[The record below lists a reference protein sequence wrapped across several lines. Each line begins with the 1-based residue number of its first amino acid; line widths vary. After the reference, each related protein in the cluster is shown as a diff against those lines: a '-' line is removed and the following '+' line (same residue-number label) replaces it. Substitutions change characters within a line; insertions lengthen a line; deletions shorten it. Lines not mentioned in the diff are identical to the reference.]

1 MLHHEPVLL
10 KKEAAQLLKISMT
23 GLGRLLADGKI
34 AKIQI
39 TPRRI
44 GILKSD
50 LDQFIQSN
58 RSGGVLESDLNA
70 YMLGQ
75 RMTAVGA

>member
-1 MLHHEPVLL
+1 MLHHDTVLL
-10 KKEAAQLLKISMT
+10 KKEVAQLLKISMT

-34 AKIQI
+34 AKVQI

-50 LDQFIQSN
+50 LDSFLQSN
-58 RSGGVLESDLNA
+58 RMVGGSI
-70 YMLGQ
+70 
-75 RMTAVGA
+75 

>member
-1 MLHHEPVLL
+1 MLHYDTVLL

-34 AKIQI
+34 AKVQI

-50 LDQFIQSN
+50 LDSFLQSN
-58 RSGGVLESDLNA
+58 RMVGGSI
-70 YMLGQ
+70 
-75 RMTAVGA
+75 

>member
-1 MLHHEPVLL
+1 MLHHDTVLL

-34 AKIQI
+34 AKVQI

-50 LDQFIQSN
+50 LDSFLQSN
-58 RSGGVLESDLNA
+58 RMVGEANA
-70 YMLGQ
+70 
-75 RMTAVGA
+75 

>member
-1 MLHHEPVLL
+1 MLHHDTVLL

-50 LDQFIQSN
+50 LDSFLQSN
-58 RSGGVLESDLNA
+58 R
-70 YMLGQ
+70 M
-75 RMTAVGA
+75 VGAANA

>member
-1 MLHHEPVLL
+1 MLHQDETVLR
-10 KKEAAQLLKISMT
+10 KKEAAQLLSISIT
-23 GLGRLLADGKI
+23 GLGRLLANGKI

-58 RSGGVLESDLNA
+58 RISGSA
-70 YMLGQ
+70 
-75 RMTAVGA
+75 AA

>member
-1 MLHHEPVLL
+1 MLHHDTVLL

-23 GLGRLLADGKI
+23 GLGRLLAEGRL
-34 AKIQI
+34 ARVQI

-50 LDQFIQSN
+50 LDSFLQSN
-58 RSGGVLESDLNA
+58 RMVGGSI
-70 YMLGQ
+70 
-75 RMTAVGA
+75 